1 MKKINEEVT
10 IGYKWLKDDL
20 CSTNGNEPPWVIGR
34 WKNTVNVQL
43 CKSGYHACKDP
54 LSSLQYIY
62 GSHFVM
68 VEARG
73 DIIHGDNKFVS
84 SEMRVIQEL
93 PVIEIFIEFAI
104 ACAKNCLF
112 RFEEKYPG
120 DPRPRMAIESAERY
134 ITLPAASD
142 AARAAAADAARA
154 VFNAASDAAC
164 AACAAADA
172 ARAAYATACAACAAR
187 VAFNAAYAAAYA
199 ARAAA
204 DAAASDATSVA
215 RVDSRKNER
224 RWQAK
229 KLEKII
235 EKYKGV

>member
-134 ITLPAASD
+134 ITLL
-142 AARAAAADAARA
+142 A
-154 VFNAASDAAC
+154 VAAASDAAC
-164 AACAAADA
+164 AASDAAAAATCDTAYAASYA
-172 ARAAYATACAACAAR
+172 ARAAR
-187 VAFNAAYAAAYA
+187 AAAYA
-199 ARAAA
+199 ASAACA
-204 DAAASDATSVA
+204 AVSYATYAARAASDATYAASDAAYAA
-215 RVDSRKNER
+215 RVYSRKNER

>member
-1 MKKINEEVT
+1 MKKINEEIT

-142 AARAAAADAARA
+142 AADAAYA
-154 VFNAASDAAC
+154 TACAASDAAFN
-164 AACAAADA
+164 AACAASDS
-172 ARAAYATACAACAAR
+172 ARAAYATAGAACAAR